1 MESLILWAF
10 ALYGILFIAIHL
22 SFIRSRKDN
31 NNSKLIILTGGGTGG
46 HVYPL
51 LAIYEEL
58 KSRNPEYKFAYIGVR
73 GKAEAQIIPR
83 ENIALYFTNSVG
95 YPGIKKPI
103 ELVKFLVVVAVG
115 TIKCLG
121 IIIRLKPECII
132 STGGYVSAPAI
143 IATLLLKILFLLKIG
158 IFIHEQNTI
167 PGQLNQLFGRWAN
180 YVFVSFKDTLSF
192 FPKNGIFTGYPVR
205 LRVFSSTGDS
215 QSDLKIKIPENR
227 KVVFV
232 FGGSQGSRTIN
243 RALIDALPYLFPYRK
258 RLFIIHGMG
267 LAKSPIYNASSDT
280 LERLSALDEEI
291 RKELSSFY
299 YAKEYFHNI
308 GEIYKISD
316 LIVARSGAGTLN
328 EIAALGKPS
337 ILIPKGGLP
346 GDHQVMNA
354 RAMRRAGAAHI
365 IYEDMARNEDGQII
379 EFVDGQVLARSI
391 ISILQ
396 DSNALSTMSLAAKS
410 LFKGDAAKC
419 IADCIESSEKA
430 KQCMKSSSKI
440 NIYDTSI
447 RLPSRGT
454 VLRKLK
460 YKYEKSPDQYNPGQ
474 IFDPD
479 DLDYYKY
486 TATRLLYNRK
496 WQVRNVGVKLCGYLL
511 HRDKLPELL
520 RMIADRTPAP
530 LWLRIIGGDF
540 VEVGFIRRNAIRSII
555 IMDVFNRDIEKTLE
569 IAIDD
574 PYYEVRAETCR
585 AIKHFSEYLAGK
597 DKWLHKLLERLEDP
611 SFEVIYEAA
620 IALGYVGIDSR
631 ALEPLLQLGFH
642 HMWQIRH
649 AALIGILRLLERHI
663 IYPSNILINQ
673 VSRFVLTSTDFYPIF
688 KLKETYKRLIEFCN
702 SKS

>member
-1 MESLILWAF
+1 MKLLILGLF
-10 ALYGILFIAIHL
+10 ALYGVLFIIINLKFAKA
-22 SFIRSRKDN
+22 RK
-31 NNSKLIILTGGGTGG
+31 NNSDSRLIILTGGGTGG

-58 KSRNPEYKFAYIGVR
+58 KSRNTKYEFAYIGVQ

-83 ENIALYFTNSVG
+83 ENITLYFTNSVG
-95 YPGIKKPI
+95 YPGVKNPI
-103 ELVKFLVVVAVG
+103 ALAKFLFVVALG
-115 TIKCLG
+115 TVKCIG
-121 IIIRLKPECII
+121 IIIKLKPECVI

-143 IATLLLKILFLLKIG
+143 IATLCLKILFLLKIG
-158 IFIHEQNTI
+158 IFIHEQNTV

-180 YVFVSFKDTLSF
+180 YVFVSFKETLSF

-205 LRVFSSTGDS
+205 LRVFSSTDDA
-215 QSDLKIKIPENR
+215 QLDLKSKIPENR

-243 RALIDALPYLFPYRK
+243 RALIDALPYLYPYRK
-258 RLFIIHGMG
+258 KLFIIHGMG
-267 LAKSPIYNASSDT
+267 LAKSSVYNACADT
-280 LERLSALDEEI
+280 FERLSQLDDEI

-299 YAKEYFHNI
+299 YAEEYFHNI
-308 GEIYKISD
+308 GAIYKISD

-354 RAMRRAGAAHI
+354 RALRQAGAAHI
-365 IYEDMARNEDGQII
+365 IYEDMGRSENGEII

-396 DSNALSTMSLAAKS
+396 DSNTLSTMSLAAKS
-410 LFKGDAAKC
+410 FFKGDAAKR
-419 IADCIESSEKA
+419 IVDCIESSEKA
-430 KQCMKSSSKI
+430 EQLRKSSSKI
-440 NIYDTSI
+440 NTYNTSI
-447 RLPSRGT
+447 MLPSRGT
-454 VLRKLK
+454 VLSKLNR
-460 YKYEKSPDQYNPGQ
+460 KYEESPDQYNPSQ
-474 IFDPD
+474 VFDPD

-486 TATRLLYNRK
+486 RATRLLYNKK

-511 HRDKLPELL
+511 HRDKLSELL
-520 RMIADRTPAP
+520 RMITDRTPVP

-540 VEVGFIRRNAIRSII
+540 IEVGFIRRNAIRSII
-555 IMDVFNRDIEKTLE
+555 IMDVFNKDVEKTLE
-569 IAIDD
+569 VAIND
-574 PYYEVRAETCR
+574 PYYEVRSEACR
-585 AIKHFSEYLAGK
+585 AVKHFSEYLAGK
-597 DKWLHKLLERLEDP
+597 DKWLHKLLEKLEDP

-620 IALGYVGIDSR
+620 IALGYIGIDSR

-649 AALIGILRLLERHI
+649 AALMGILKLLERHI
-663 IYPSNILINQ
+663 IYPSNALINQ
-673 VSRFVLTSTDFYPIF
+673 VNKFVLTSTDFYPVF
-688 KLKETYKRLIEFCN
+688 QLKETYKRLIEFCN